1 MHIIRPILLLLASMS
16 LVPTLAQAGA
26 VLFIYPTLLIFE
38 GDERSGTITVTNRGD
53 ETGTFE
59 MSWTDMTMNADGGL
73 VKHEGEA
80 PWSLQSYVRYSPRR
94 VTLEP
99 LESQV
104 IRIAVRRGL
113 DIPEGEYYSHFRV
126 LTLNSEDPSA
136 DLSDAEEQV
145 TGAVITIAA
154 RSAVAIPI
162 VWRNSQA
169 TSSASIDSV
178 RIDPDANQ
186 LSVDVR
192 RHGPLSVR
200 GYLQVVET
208 APDGTRSFLAE
219 PVPLVIYPSL
229 DARTMAIELH
239 DGVFAGN
246 LKRGTEVYYSP
257 DLEMTD
263 KSIVIDSY
271 SIVP

>member
-1 MHIIRPILLLLASMS
+1 MHIIRPILLLLAIMS

-53 ETGTFE
+53 QTGTFE
-59 MSWTDMTMNADGGL
+59 MSWTDMTMTPEGGL
-73 VKHEGEA
+73 VKYEGQA

-136 DLSDAEEQV
+136 DLSDAEEQDR
-145 TGAVITIAA
+145 GAVVTIAA

-178 RIDPDANQ
+178 RIDQDTNQ

-192 RHGPLSVR
+192 RHGLLSVR
-200 GYLQVVET
+200 GYLQVIET
-208 APDGTRSFLAE
+208 APDGTRSSLAE

-229 DARTMAIELH
+229 DARTMTIALN
-239 DGVFAGN
+239 DGVFAGK

>member
-59 MSWTDMTMNADGGL
+59 MSWTDMTMTPDGGL
-73 VKHEGEA
+73 VKYEGEA

-94 VTLEP
+94 VRLEP

-136 DLSDAEEQV
+136 DLSDAEEQDR
-145 TGAVITIAA
+145 GAVVTIAA

-178 RIDPDANQ
+178 RIDQDTNQ

-192 RHGPLSVR
+192 RHGLLSVR
-200 GYLQVVET
+200 GYLQVIET

>member
-1 MHIIRPILLLLASMS
+1 M
-16 LVPTLAQAGA
+16 
-26 VLFIYPTLLIFE
+26 
-38 GDERSGTITVTNRGD
+38 
-53 ETGTFE
+53 
-59 MSWTDMTMNADGGL
+59 
-73 VKHEGEA
+73 
-80 PWSLQSYVRYSPRR
+80 
-94 VTLEP
+94 
-99 LESQV
+99 
-104 IRIAVRRGL
+104 
-113 DIPEGEYYSHFRV
+113 
-126 LTLNSEDPSA
+126 
-136 DLSDAEEQV
+136 
-145 TGAVITIAA
+145 
-154 RSAVAIPI
+154 
-162 VWRNSQA
+162 
-169 TSSASIDSV
+169 

-271 SIVP
+271 SIIP